1 MSKLINFY
9 SQIAGKKI
17 HNPSFETHKIQIP
30 FRMLCCC
37 SSGSGKTNYILNLL
51 YEMNKTFH
59 KIIVITKEEEPLYTM
74 LIDKLG
80 DQVEIYYNGEIPEF
94 TKLDSPQNGLVIFD
108 DMVLTPDKKIGE
120 LFIRGRKLNYSS
132 IFISQ
137 SFFATPKIIRQNV
150 NYVALGKGITKRDL
164 RLILSEYSISISVED
179 LSSIYFDITKKH
191 MHFMLID
198 LHMRNLRHNIK
209 DIIIDF

>member
-9 SQIAGKKI
+9 SQIPGRKVI
-17 HNPSFETHKIQIP
+17 NPGYEAHKIQIP

>member
-9 SQIAGKKI
+9 SQIPGRKVI
-17 HNPSFETHKIQIP
+17 NPGYEAHKIQIP

-137 SFFATPKIIRQNV
+137 SFFATPKLIRQNV

>member
-9 SQIAGKKI
+9 SQIPGRKVI
-17 HNPSFETHKIQIP
+17 NPGYEAHKIQIP

-137 SFFATPKIIRQNV
+137 SFFATPKLIRQNV

-179 LSSIYFDITKKH
+179 LSSTYFDITKKH

-209 DIIIDF
+209 VIINDF